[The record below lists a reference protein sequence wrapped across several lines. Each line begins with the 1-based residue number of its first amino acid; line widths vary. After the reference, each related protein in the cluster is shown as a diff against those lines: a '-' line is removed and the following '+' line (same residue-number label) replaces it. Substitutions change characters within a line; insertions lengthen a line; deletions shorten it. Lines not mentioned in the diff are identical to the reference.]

1 MPKRMTE
8 CSCSL
13 LPGSEGKDRIMKC
26 TNYKWMVWLGS
37 LAVLTPAMILAG
49 CSTPASTGSSGAGA
63 SLAKTAVAGQSG
75 AKLWAQNCGH
85 CHNIRSPD
93 SLSDAQWDVVMLHMR
108 VRANLTA
115 EEHRQILAF
124 LKSAH

>member
-1 MPKRMTE
+1 MKRNIYTSMPGLGALA
-8 CSCSL
+8 L
-13 LPGSEGKDRIMKC
+13 LTAG
-26 TNYKWMVWLGS
+26 
-37 LAVLTPAMILAG
+37 LALAG
-49 CSTPASTGSSGAGA
+49 CSTPASTGSSPTGAA
-63 SLAKTAVAGQSG
+63 SARKPSIPDQSG
-75 AKLWAQNCGH
+75 ATLWAQNCGR

-93 SLSDAQWDVVMLHMR
+93 SLSDAQWDVVALHMR